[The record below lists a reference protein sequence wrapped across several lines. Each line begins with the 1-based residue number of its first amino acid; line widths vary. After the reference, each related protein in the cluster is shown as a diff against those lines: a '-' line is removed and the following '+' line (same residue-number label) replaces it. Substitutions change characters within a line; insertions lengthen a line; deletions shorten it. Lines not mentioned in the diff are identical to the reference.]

1 MIIRLVGGP
10 DDGKVFMQAAPAPER
25 ILVPL
30 PAGPLEV
37 KDLDWLRRSVSNFV
51 AGVYLRV
58 SCGFD
63 VSGTAEARF
72 EWQKQA
78 DAPTGPRASPST
90 AELVVLTRRMFD
102 HPDL

>member
-30 PAGPLEV
+30 PAGPL
-37 KDLDWLRRSVSNFV
+37 DLSEPPAQMAARFV
-51 AGVYLRV
+51 AGVYLKV
-58 SCGFD
+58 STGFD